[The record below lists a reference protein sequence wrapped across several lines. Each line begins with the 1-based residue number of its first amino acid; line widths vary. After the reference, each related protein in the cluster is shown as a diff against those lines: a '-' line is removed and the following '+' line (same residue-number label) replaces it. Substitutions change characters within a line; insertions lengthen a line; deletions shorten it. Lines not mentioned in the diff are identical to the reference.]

1 MAAATTKFG
10 IQTYDYPPEQLLAL
24 AKAADRLGF
33 EGLWMGEHYANP
45 ASFTSTHP
53 GEVDKA
59 EVKEDDILGPHV
71 TLYDPWFFLGAVA
84 GATQHLKIGTAI
96 TIVPLMHPLLLARAT
111 VTAWH
116 VSGGR
121 FRLGTGAGWLKEE
134 FDVLGIPF
142 TERGSRLD
150 EAIDI
155 LQKAWAG
162 GYFEHSGKHFQF
174 DGAQQMTKDPT
185 PVPLVIGG
193 NTGPA
198 LRRVAR
204 VADMWM
210 NSAMVSLDEAR
221 RLRDTIEAERRALG
235 KNDPLPYILRP
246 EAPEPELIGQFLAEG
261 FDHIVLWGPHI
272 WPKAG
277 PLSLAEKEA
286 NLADLAKKL
295 GIQPRG

>member
-1 MAAATTKFG
+1 MATAKTKFG
-10 IQTYDYPPEQLLAL
+10 IQTYDYPPDQLLAL

-33 EGLWMGEHYANP
+33 EGLWMGEHYVNP
-45 ASFTSTHP
+45 SSFQSAHP
-53 GEVDKA
+53 GHTERSEVT
-59 EVKEDDILGPHV
+59 EDDILGPHV
-71 TLYDPWFFLGAVA
+71 TLYDPIAFLCAVA

-96 TIVPLMHPLLLARAT
+96 VIVPLMHPLLLARAT

-134 FDVLGIPF
+134 FDILGVPF
-142 TERGSRLD
+142 NERGSRLD

-155 LQKAWAG
+155 MQKAWAG

-174 DGAQQMTKDPT
+174 ECSQQVTKDPT
-185 PVPLVIGG
+185 PIPLVIGG

-210 NSAMVSLDEAR
+210 NSAMISLEEAL

-235 KNDPLPYILRP
+235 KNEPLSYILRP
-246 EAPEPELIGQFLAEG
+246 ESPDVETVGSFLAEG
-261 FDHIVLWGPHI
+261 FDHIVLWGPHL
-272 WPKAG
+272 WPKGG
-277 PLSLAEKEA
+277 PLSIAEKEA
-286 NLADLAKKL
+286 KLAAFAAEM
-295 GIQPRG
+295 GITPR